1 MACHVI
7 GCHPSVC
14 ISIQNDHRREEV
26 LLHADLEVLKS
37 RRVARLQVGTLTRS
51 SAAKV
56 CSLPWPCVPAAGLG
70 SAASRRLLS
79 TEVRDVRG
87 YTSRKTVSLVGGS
100 SFLIMHIHSD
110 LGFGGST
117 FQVTLT
123 RALKL
128 SEGRFPISC
137 CPRLE
142 S

>member
-1 MACHVI
+1 M
-7 GCHPSVC
+7 C
-14 ISIQNDHRREEV
+14 ISVQNDRRREEV

-37 RRVARLQVGTLTRS
+37 RQGARLQVGTLTRS

-56 CSLPWPCVPAAGLG
+56 CSLPRPCVPAAGLG

-79 TEVRDVRG
+79 TEVRDVRDC
-87 YTSRKTVSLVGGS
+87 TSRKTVGLVGGLG
-100 SFLIMHIHSD
+100 FLIMHIHSD
-110 LGFGGST
+110 LGLGGST

-128 SEGRFPISC
+128 SGWAAFSEGRFPTSC
-137 CPRLE
+137 CPSLE